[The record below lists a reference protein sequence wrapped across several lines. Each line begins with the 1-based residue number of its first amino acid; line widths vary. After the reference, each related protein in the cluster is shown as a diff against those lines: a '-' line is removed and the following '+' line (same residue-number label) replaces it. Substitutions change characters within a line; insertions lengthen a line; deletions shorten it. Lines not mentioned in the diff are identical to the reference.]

1 MHLAQQKWKRNTTLT
16 ITNVLLIYKS
26 IHHIFGVMFTSDRS
40 RMSLCQGVTFKRLCQ
55 CKKKLGI
62 FFVYFVRFYRVW
74 WFCRDC
80 LSIIYSV
87 RCPPLLRRSISIMGS
102 WVWRLLVIQLTDG
115 HRLCLALPLICLW
128 WELFFKWVWVFEFF
142 TFNVFTCK
150 FVYKKFWM
158 YPF

>member
-1 MHLAQQKWKRNTTLT
+1 MPLAQQKWKRNTTLT
-16 ITNVLLIYKS
+16 ITNALLIYKS

-40 RMSLCQGVTFKRLCQ
+40 RMSRCQGDTFKRLCQ
-55 CKKKLGI
+55 WKKWVD
-62 FFVYFVRFYRVW
+62 FFVYVVCFCRVW

-87 RCPPLLRRSISIMGS
+87 RCPPLLRRNISIMGS

-128 WELFFKWVWVFEFF
+128 WELFFRWVSVLHFL
-142 TFNVFTCK
+142 TFNVFSTVLHK
-150 FVYKKFWM
+150 
-158 YPF
+158 